1 MGYILD
7 TSAPPQHTIIR
18 GRVYYFQL
26 RVPKQHQQAYGP
38 LVRAR
43 LSECRKEAAI
53 LASHLSQLLKQ
64 AWSSNTK
71 VVVCIEQALR
81 SARPA
86 KTTFAAVAAEY
97 IAARRVDHKS
107 SMVAVRALL
116 TVAGDR
122 EVQSYKRDDAR
133 ALLAYLQTNGN
144 KTTTVRR
151 RFNTITAIL
160 NYAYQELEIDKRNP
174 FSKMT
179 IVGEGLDAVKRG
191 KFTEQELHDG
201 YEQYMKS
208 LTGIPLLFSILV
220 DPLWCTF

>member
-7 TSAPPQHTIIR
+7 TSPPPHHTIIR
-18 GRVYYFQL
+18 GRVYHFQL

-43 LSECRKEAAI
+43 LSECGKEAAI

-71 VVVCIEQALR
+71 VVVCIEQALQ

-86 KTTFAAVAAEY
+86 KTTFAAVADEY

-133 ALLAYLQTNGN
+133 ALLAYLQSNGN
-144 KTTTVRR
+144 KTATVRR

-160 NYAYQELEIDKRNP
+160 NYAYQELEIDNVTHFQR
-174 FSKMT
+174 
-179 IVGEGLDAVKRG
+179 
-191 KFTEQELHDG
+191 
-201 YEQYMKS
+201 
-208 LTGIPLLFSILV
+208 
-220 DPLWCTF
+220 

>member
-1 MGYILD
+1 MW
-7 TSAPPQHTIIR
+7 
-18 GRVYYFQL
+18 
-26 RVPKQHQQAYGP
+26 
-38 LVRAR
+38 
-43 LSECRKEAAI
+43 KEAAI

-81 SARPA
+81 SARPT

-133 ALLAYLQTNGN
+133 ALLAYLQSNGN
-144 KTTTVRR
+144 KTATVRR

-179 IVGEGLDAVKRG
+179 IVDEGLDAAKRG
-191 KFTEQELHDG
+191 TFTEQELRDG
-201 YEQYMKS
+201 YEQSMNS
-208 LTGIPLLFSILV
+208 VTGIPLLFPILGETGCRLAEV
-220 DPLWCTF
+220 V

>member
-7 TSAPPQHTIIR
+7 TSPPPQHTILR

-26 RVPKQHQQAYGP
+26 RVSKQHQQAYGP

-43 LSECRKEAAI
+43 LSECGKEAEI

-71 VVVCIEQALR
+71 VVVCIDQALR

-122 EVQSYKRDDAR
+122 EVQSYKRDDTR
-133 ALLAYLQTNGN
+133 ALLAYIQSSGN
-144 KTTTVRR
+144 KTATVKQ
-151 RFNTITAIL
+151 NCHC
-160 NYAYQELEIDKRNP
+160 K
-174 FSKMT
+174 K
-179 IVGEGLDAVKRG
+179 AV
-191 KFTEQELHDG
+191 Q
-201 YEQYMKS
+201 
-208 LTGIPLLFSILV
+208 
-220 DPLWCTF
+220 